1 MEKFDLTC
9 KVKILKVKISRK
21 KEVKGLEVKL
31 IMMDLAMTAH
41 KLILRKWRMKR
52 KLIVEAQVA
61 AVARD
66 I

>member
-41 KLILRKWRMKR
+41 KLILRK
-52 KLIVEAQVA
+52 
-61 AVARD
+61 
-66 I
+66 